1 MYSCVCALP
10 EDQPWKHY
18 LKNNHLSTLSNLFC
32 SFCKRDKLT
41 RPQAFLNRRHFSSL
55 IVCCWSALVRSDV
68 CTADFG
74 TTLVTFSPREKPN
87 CVILDLSRP
96 LLHRYEPCWLF
107 PSLGCSSETFGKD
120 VSPLWFPLASV
131 AILSL
136 PLLLL
141 LFFLALSLLM
151 PRFHFFLFV
160 LCVNWYCWCYVKVM
174 NFPIGLWVFLPDLAD
189 FLWPISSCQPRLST
203 IQDPCTLW
211 PICLC
216 PSYSVNPAFFL
227 SFHQIWAL
235 WY

>member
-10 EDQPWKHY
+10 EHQAWKHY
-18 LKNNHLSTLSNLFC
+18 LKNNHLSTLSNSFS

-41 RPQAFLNRRHFSSL
+41 QPQAFLNRHHFSSL
-55 IVCCWSALVRSDV
+55 IVCCRSALVRSDV

-74 TTLVTFSPREKPN
+74 TTLITFSPREKPN

-107 PSLGCSSETFGKD
+107 PSLGCSGETFGKD

-136 PLLLL
+136 PLLLP

-151 PRFHFFLFV
+151 PRFHFSFFSLCKLILLMWCESHEFSHSPLGILAWPSRFFMTYIKLSASAVHHPGCLHSLVHLSLSLFL
-160 LCVNWYCWCYVKVM
+160 
-174 NFPIGLWVFLPDLAD
+174 G
-189 FLWPISSCQPRLST
+189 
-203 IQDPCTLW
+203 
-211 PICLC
+211 
-216 PSYSVNPAFFL
+216 
-227 SFHQIWAL
+227 
-235 WY
+235 